1 MDKKKRQKGRI
12 LRKVWIKR
20 KDRKEEYQ
28 GKYGIQ
34 KERKER
40 KNTKESMDR
49 KKGRKGRILSK
60 VWIERKE
67 RKEEYK

>member
-28 GKYGIQ
+28 GKYGI
-34 KERKER
+34 
-40 KNTKESMDR
+40 
-49 KKGRKGRILSK
+49 
-60 VWIERKE
+60 
-67 RKEEYK
+67 